1 MAETAV
7 AERTLPHNLEAE
19 RAVLGAILL
28 HPDAFNLAAEVVDSG
43 DFFRDAHRR
52 IFDKMV
58 NLVERGHAVD
68 LVTLKDELGRSG
80 ELDEVGGPSY
90 IAALVDG
97 VPRSDRKSTRLNSS
111 HFVPSRM
118 PSSA

>member
-1 MAETAV
+1 MPETLV

-19 RAVLGAILL
+19 RSVLGASLL
-28 HPDAFNLAAEVVDSG
+28 HNDAFNLAAELIDSR

-58 NLVERGHAVD
+58 ALAERGDPID
-68 LVTLKDELGRSG
+68 LVTLKEELGRSG
-80 ELDEVGGPSY
+80 DIDEVGGPAY

-97 VPRSDRKSTRLNSS
+97 VPRSTN
-111 HFVPSRM
+111 VG
-118 PSSA
+118 

>member
-1 MAETAV
+1 MPEATL

-19 RAVLGAILL
+19 RSVLGAILL
-28 HPDAFNLAAEVVDSG
+28 HNDAFNLAAELIDSL

-58 NLVERGHAVD
+58 RLAERSAPID
-68 LVTLKDELGRSG
+68 LVTVIEELGRSG
-80 ELDEVGGPSY
+80 ELDEVGGPAY

-97 VPRSDRKSTRLNSS
+97 VPRSTNVEHYARII
-111 HFVPSRM
+111 M
-118 PSSA
+118 